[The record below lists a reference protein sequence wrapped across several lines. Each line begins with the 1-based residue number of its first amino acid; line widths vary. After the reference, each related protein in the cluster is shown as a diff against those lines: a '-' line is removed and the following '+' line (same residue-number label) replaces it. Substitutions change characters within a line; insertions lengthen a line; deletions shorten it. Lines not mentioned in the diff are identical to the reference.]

1 MQSTA
6 SLPTHGPSPFRLT
19 SQTTSS
25 AQGSGYVHLLE
36 PWRRAVSKA
45 VHFSEEPDQ
54 WKKESNLHRDESQ
67 EKHLHSSLALAP
79 WLKALIARIDV
90 NACGFYPVDVCRD
103 LWYPH
108 VDLSRQ
114 PWYWCSD
121 PLHPSQHGQHQMY
134 HHISSASKLY
144 HCSPRTQ
151 RDKQESWVICH
162 YNCCMTQ
169 W

>member
-1 MQSTA
+1 MVH
-6 SLPTHGPSPFRLT
+6 SLFRQHPQHRAGGMCISWSHDEELFPKQCT
-19 SQTTSS
+19 SQKNLINES
-25 AQGSGYVHLLE
+25 
-36 PWRRAVSKA
+36 RRNILRGMNHRRDANLGV
-45 VHFSEEPDQ
+45 
-54 WKKESNLHRDESQ
+54 ESWTRCFKRH
-67 EKHLHSSLALAP
+67 
-79 WLKALIARIDV
+79 
-90 NACGFYPVDVCRD
+90 ACGFYPVDVCRD

-108 VDLSRQ
+108 VNLSQ
-114 PWYWCSD
+114 QLWYWCSD